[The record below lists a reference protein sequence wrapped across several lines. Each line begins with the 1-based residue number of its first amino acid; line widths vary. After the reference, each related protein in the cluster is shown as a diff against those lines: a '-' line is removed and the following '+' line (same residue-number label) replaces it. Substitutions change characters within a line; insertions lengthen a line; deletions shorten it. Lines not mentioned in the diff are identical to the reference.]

1 MGRNR
6 TVPHAVSA
14 ADRPRALQTTST
26 HNVDRRQ
33 HAKQYW
39 PIRRASNNSCWI
51 L

>member
-33 HAKQYW
+33 HVQ
-39 PIRRASNNSCWI
+39 NNTDPLGGPVI
-51 L
+51 IHAGY